1 MKILFFFIRLSD
13 YHSAH
18 DAGRRFMQTG
28 KHCNIQ
34 EQENNM
40 AKKKKDIK
48 VYVIPTDRQIK
59 ARIKELFYKKEPY
72 MDEATG
78 KMFMSGGWNINN
90 APPYEEGMR
99 WFRDF
104 VFKKKSEVL
113 PKLFLHQYDTTKGD
127 EMRAIEIW
135 ELDQFFKGA
144 EDMRNMIFKKPTK
157 K

>member
-1 MKILFFFIRLSD
+1 
-13 YHSAH
+13 
-18 DAGRRFMQTG
+18 
-28 KHCNIQ
+28 
-34 EQENNM
+34 M
-40 AKKKKDIK
+40 AKKKNKDLK
-48 VYVIPTDRQIK
+48 VYAIPTDKQIS
-59 ARIKELFYKKEPY
+59 ARIKELFYEEEPY

-78 KMFMSGGWNINN
+78 KVTMSGGWDINN
-90 APPYEEGMR
+90 APPYEEGME

-104 VFKKKSEVL
+104 VFKKKSEIV

-144 EDMRNMIFKKPTK
+144 EDMRNMIFKKHK